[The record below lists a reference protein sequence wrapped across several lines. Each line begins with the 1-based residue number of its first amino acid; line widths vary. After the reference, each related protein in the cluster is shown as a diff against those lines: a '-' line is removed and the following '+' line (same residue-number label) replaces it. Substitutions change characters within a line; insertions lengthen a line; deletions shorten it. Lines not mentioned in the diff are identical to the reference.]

1 MSQGVTIKDL
11 AQELGLH
18 FTTVS
23 CALRGNGTISKATR
37 ERVLEA
43 AKRMDYRPNRLA
55 QATRSGKS
63 QTVGLVLGG
72 DTQKSAL
79 QLRRIEQ
86 HAWDSGYHVLVGH
99 GIGDVRNAT
108 SEALLQRELQQVER
122 FAGYRVDGLIIQSAL
137 TYGEAAHRR
146 QFWEEVQSV
155 ANSGISVVAYDC
167 LCEVDLPQVIIDR
180 RVLGN
185 AAGIHLCELGFSSL
199 MYAGN
204 TQTFHSQRI
213 FAGLQEVE
221 GLQVVACDLDVTDL
235 VSVSEGYRAAE
246 HWLTL
251 PSRPEVIVAANTF
264 IAHGVLHQL
273 LRRGFNV
280 PEDISLLAIG
290 AGEILRWPPKR
301 ISAISSSFEELAEQT
316 WKLLSKQWDGPL
328 VDKSVSLGFH
338 VWEGETLMS
347 PELRYK

>member
-37 ERVLEA
+37 ERVLKT

-63 QTVGLVLGG
+63 LTVGLVLGG
-72 DTQKSAL
+72 DNQKSAL

-108 SEALLQRELQQVER
+108 SEAILERELQQVER

-137 TYGEAAHRR
+137 TYGEVAHRR
-146 QFWEEVQSV
+146 RFWEEVQRV
-155 ANSGISVVAYDC
+155 AHSGISVAVYDC
-167 LCEVDLPQVIIDR
+167 WCEADLPQVVIDR
-180 RVLGN
+180 RILGN
-185 AAGIHLCELGFSSL
+185 SAGKFLRQQGFSSV

-213 FAGLQEVE
+213 YTGLREVE
-221 GLQVVACDLDVTDL
+221 DLEVGVCDLDVTDL
-235 VSVSEGYRAAE
+235 VSVQEGYRAAAYWE
-246 HWLTL
+246 ML
-251 PSRPEVIVAANTF
+251 PNRPEVIVAANPL

-273 LRRGFNV
+273 LSRGFTV
-280 PEDISLLAIG
+280 PDEISLLAIG
-290 AGEILRWPPKR
+290 AGEILNWPPKK
-301 ISAISSSFEELAEQT
+301 ICSIGSSFKELAEQT
-316 WKLLSKQWDGPL
+316 WKLLSQQWDKTL
-328 VDKSVSLGFH
+328 AERTVSLGFH
-338 VWEGETLMS
+338 VSAGETV
-347 PELRYK
+347 KG